1 MANVVVGSYVEL
13 PEAERR
19 NQDEESHGAGDSRSK
34 ARQTRGFKAGII
46 GSKTHESGTGFSSV
60 FRTIP
65 FGRGVRRLPPPEAVR
80 ATAAQDTPEFSEWR
94 LEDESRPKFAC
105 GLGSG
110 GIPAHPRPTRVSSI
124 PTIYNFADVEQ
135 WVAPPAR
142 IPLELRLLQGP
153 TSQC

>member
-1 MANVVVGSYVEL
+1 MLSC
-13 PEAERR
+13 PRR
-19 NQDEESHGAGDSRSK
+19 NAGIKIRNRPGRGIQDQK
-34 ARQTRGFKAGII
+34 PRQTRGFKAGII
-46 GSKTHESGTGFSSV
+46 GSKTHESGTAFSSV